1 MFPAWPSGADASSP
15 SSAVEDRSRYR
26 PTDDSSAYPG
36 KMQAELA
43 SVLDLQRFWTNVNTP
58 EMKRR
63 GMIVRGELPNQL
75 RPLVQAHGG
84 RWTVEGRDG
93 TGRKSEIPCV
103 RIFDAEL
110 SPSATVGWYVVY
122 LFSADGQS
130 AWLSLNQGTTTWM
143 NGEFQARPLFEL
155 NERVQWA
162 RRQVGRIP
170 IGSVSAI
177 DLRSQRTGLG
187 PLYEAGNVAAI
198 EYRAG
203 SIPNDLVLA
212 ADLDAM
218 LDSLSVLLAASAG
231 SFDEPGEIAA
241 DLASSMTSIDFA
253 VSPRRSRGFR
263 LSTEERKAI
272 EVRAVDVAGGY
283 LEDLGYKVKD
293 VGATDS
299 YDLHATRRREQ
310 LRVEVKGTV
319 GDGSEV
325 ILTRNEVTLHRAYHP
340 NTMLAVVS
348 RIELHW
354 SPLIA
359 SGGTLRTIH
368 PWSPEQNLL
377 VPLAYSYQVPQL
389 E

>member
-1 MFPAWPSGADASSP
+1 
-15 SSAVEDRSRYR
+15 
-26 PTDDSSAYPG
+26 
-36 KMQAELA
+36 MQAELA

-63 GMIVRGELPNQL
+63 GMIVRDELPRQL
-75 RPLVQAHGG
+75 RPLIQAHSR

-93 TGRKSEIPCV
+93 TGRKSEIPWV
-103 RIFDAEL
+103 RIFDPAL

-155 NERVQWA
+155 RERVQWA
-162 RRQVGRIP
+162 RRQIARLP
-170 IGSVSAI
+170 IGSASTM
-177 DLRSQRTGLG
+177 DLRAQRTDLG
-187 PLYEAGNVAAI
+187 PLYEAGSVAAF
-198 EYRAG
+198 EYRSEAV
-203 SIPNDLVLA
+203 PDEAVLN
-212 ADLDAM
+212 ADLNVM
-218 LDSLSVLLAASAG
+218 LDSLSALLAASVD
-231 SFDEPGEIAA
+231 SLDEPGEISA
-241 DLASSMTSIDFA
+241 DLASSMTSIDLA
-253 VSPRRSRGFR
+253 VSPRRLRGLR
-263 LSTEERKAI
+263 LNADERKAI
-272 EVRAVDVAGGY
+272 ELRAVDVAGAH

-293 VGATDS
+293 VGATRS

-348 RIELHW
+348 RIDLRR

-368 PWSPEQNLL
+368 PWSPEQDLL
-377 VPLAYSYQVPQL
+377 VALAYSYQVPQL
-389 E
+389 D